1 MGEIAKCHIRVCHLL
16 PANIGSRE
24 PLLRKIIRVA
34 GRTAELGRASAFTVA
49 RARSVLEDAQP
60 RFQFMNIF
68 VTGGAGYIG
77 SICVEELLNAGHAVT
92 VFDNL
97 SEGHKE
103 AVDPRASFVLGDLM
117 DLPGLVR
124 ALSSS
129 EAEAVMHFAA
139 NALVGESMSN
149 PVKYFRNNVTGG
161 LHLLEAMAQTNV
173 KKIVF
178 SSTCAT
184 FGTPDRVPIDETLPQ
199 RPINPYGESKLM
211 FEQMLR
217 WFDEI
222 HGVKYVALRYFN
234 AAGASGRFG
243 EDHRIETHLIPN
255 ILKVALGQKE
265 SVSVFGTDYP
275 TPDGTCIRDYIHI
288 LDLAQAH
295 MLALQAQGS
304 AKYNLG
310 TGGGTS
316 VREVI
321 AACAQITA
329 RPIRVIEEPRRPGD
343 PARLIASS
351 EKIHSEL
358 GWTPKFQAI
367 EPIIES
373 AWKWHL
379 AHPTGY
385 R

>member
-1 MGEIAKCHIRVCHLL
+1 MR
-16 PANIGSRE
+16 
-24 PLLRKIIRVA
+24 
-34 GRTAELGRASAFTVA
+34 
-49 RARSVLEDAQP
+49 
-60 RFQFMNIF
+60 IF

-77 SICVEELLNAGHAVT
+77 SICVEELLNAGHQVT

-97 SEGHKE
+97 TEGHRSSI
-103 AVDPRASFVLGDLM
+103 DPRADFAQGDLL
-117 DLPGLVR
+117 DPSGLQT
-124 ALSSS
+124 ALH
-129 EAEAVMHFAA
+129 AAKADAVMHFAA
-139 NALVGESMSN
+139 NALVGESMTN
-149 PVKYFRNNVTGG
+149 PTKYFRNNVTGG
-161 LHLLEAMAQTNV
+161 MHLLEAMNECGV

-184 FGTPDRVPIDETLPQ
+184 FGTPERVPIDETLPQ
-199 RPINPYGESKLM
+199 RPINPYGESKLI

-217 WFDEI
+217 WHDEI
-222 HGVKYVALRYFN
+222 HGIKHVALRYFN
-234 AAGASGRFG
+234 AAGASTRFG

-255 ILKVALGQKE
+255 VLKVALGQKPD
-265 SVSVFGTDYP
+265 VSIFGTDYE

-295 MLALQAQGS
+295 MLALGKETS

-316 VREVI
+316 VREII
-321 AACAQITA
+321 ASCE
-329 RPIRVIEEPRRPGD
+329 RVTGRKIAVLEQPRRPGD

-367 EPIIES
+367 DQIIES
-373 AWKWHL
+373 AWAWHL
-379 AHPTGY
+379 QHPHGY
-385 R
+385 GD